1 MSTLLDYFIGFQVNN
16 SNKSKSKL
24 FLYFSIFSN
33 LGILSI
39 FKYYNFFASELN
51 IFFLK
56 FGVNLNPI
64 ILNFALPIGISFY
77 TFHGMSYV
85 FDIFRSKQKPIKN
98 IVDYS
103 LFVSFF
109 PLLVAGPIERAN
121 HLLPQITNSRF
132 FNYNQ
137 SV

>member
-1 MSTLLDYFIGFQVNN
+1 MLFNSLQYFIFLPIVFLIYWRYNNKRFQNIFLLFASYIFYGYWSYKFLALLILSTLLDYFIGFQVNN

-64 ILNFALPIGISFY
+64 IL
-77 TFHGMSYV
+77 
-85 FDIFRSKQKPIKN
+85 R
-98 IVDYS
+98 
-103 LFVSFF
+103 FV
-109 PLLVAGPIERAN
+109 
-121 HLLPQITNSRF
+121 
-132 FNYNQ
+132 
-137 SV
+137 